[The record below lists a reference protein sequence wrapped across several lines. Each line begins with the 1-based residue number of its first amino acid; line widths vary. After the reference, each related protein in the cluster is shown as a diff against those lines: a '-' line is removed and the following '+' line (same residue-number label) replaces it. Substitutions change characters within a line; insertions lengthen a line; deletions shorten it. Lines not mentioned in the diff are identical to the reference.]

1 LENGKY
7 VSPSPLE
14 ENLKLSPYA
23 EQAVLDGRNMKN
35 TYLIVYPN
43 FYTLRPAL
51 AAAGINASSDDAD
64 LCADPAVNAWLLK
77 EFQTNNMVTP
87 VWKGYETARN
97 MILDHEEWTTDNDLM
112 TPSLKVKLRNLLTR
126 HEDAIKQL

>member
-1 LENGKY
+1 
-7 VSPSPLE
+7 
-14 ENLKLSPYA
+14 
-23 EQAVLDGRNMKN
+23 MKN

-51 AAAGINASSDDAD
+51 AAAGINASSDDAE

-77 EFQTNNMVTP
+77 EFQTNNMVAP